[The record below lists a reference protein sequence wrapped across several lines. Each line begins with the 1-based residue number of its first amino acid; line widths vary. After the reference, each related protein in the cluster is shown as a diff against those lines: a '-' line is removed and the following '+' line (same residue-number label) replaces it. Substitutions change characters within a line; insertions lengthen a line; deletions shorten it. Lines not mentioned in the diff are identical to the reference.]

1 LNGSEERKGREGER
15 EKEGGMEEGEEEE
28 LREEEIRR
36 AIGGLKKRKAAGED
50 GIPNE
55 VWIEGGK
62 GLKDVLGR
70 VCQRVWRSN
79 INGDGI

>member
-36 AIGGLKKRKAAGED
+36 A
-50 GIPNE
+50 
-55 VWIEGGK
+55 
-62 GLKDVLGR
+62 GR
-70 VCQRVWRSN
+70 RRERMGYQMRF
-79 INGDGI
+79 G